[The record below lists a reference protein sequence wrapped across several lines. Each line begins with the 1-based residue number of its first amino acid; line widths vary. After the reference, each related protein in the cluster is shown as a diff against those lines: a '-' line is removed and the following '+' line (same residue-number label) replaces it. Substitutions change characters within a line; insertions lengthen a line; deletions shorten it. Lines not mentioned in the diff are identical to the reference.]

1 MVDDNLDANCRLT
14 EGELD
19 AFGRVHDLLN
29 VMQESTIGGP
39 DNLAGCNRWRSL
51 EADAVKF
58 ASDNGYTTCFTLSDG
73 SRRCPWGVHKPW
85 VKADV
90 SQLTEGCPSIADS
103 RAAWVKD
110 STCAADAKAGLDAT
124 E

>member
-1 MVDDNLDANCRLT
+1 MHNATWSAECAEAHQDVPEIEDNLWNVCRPP
-14 EGELD
+14 
-19 AFGRVHDLLN
+19 
-29 VMQESTIGGP
+29 VM
-39 DNLAGCNRWRSL
+39 

-90 SQLTEGCPSIADS
+90 SQLTEGCPSITDS
-103 RAAWVKD
+103 RVAWEKD
-110 STCAADAKAGLDAT
+110 STCGADAKAGLDAT
-124 E
+124 ERERLAASTQAGRA